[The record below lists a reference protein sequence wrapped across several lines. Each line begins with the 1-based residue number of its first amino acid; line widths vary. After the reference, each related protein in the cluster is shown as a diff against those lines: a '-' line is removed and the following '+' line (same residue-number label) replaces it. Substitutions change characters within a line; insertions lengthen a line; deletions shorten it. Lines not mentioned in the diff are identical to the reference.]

1 MKPFEHSWK
10 FYRNKAP
17 INLKNLYLDTRTA
30 RDIDQRIDRVHR
42 DLGYSGG
49 KIELL
54 EVRDLLR
61 LDLKYYKMDD
71 PDLLDEVVHKV
82 KVGARQIAERPSLL
96 LEAARKFD
104 LSALFLPDKKR
115 IFIDANVPDLKKRWY
130 ESHEVAHSLIPWH
143 TDYMLGD
150 DRTTLSQSC
159 HETIEIEAN
168 YGAGRLLFP
177 IAAFSEARRG
187 SVLSLAAVREMAK
200 TFGNTITSTL
210 WRCVEQS
217 EEVVFSAIGEH
228 PHRPREGRSNIEYFV
243 RSRLFETRFPSI
255 AEKDIWGW
263 LKANCRHGKTG
274 PLGSWE
280 VSIND
285 VNGTPHV
292 FSMESFS
299 NGYDVLSLAR
309 LVRTSNLQVAVA
321 SSY

>member
-1 MKPFEHSWK
+1 
-10 FYRNKAP
+10 
-17 INLKNLYLDTRTA
+17 LKNLYLDTRTA
-30 RDIDQRIDRVHR
+30 RDIDQRVDRVHR
-42 DLGYSGG
+42 DLGYTGG
-49 KIELL
+49 KIELR

-104 LSALFLPDKKR
+104 LSALFIPDKKR
-115 IFIDANVPDLKKRWY
+115 IFIDENVPDLKKRWY

-159 HETIEIEAN
+159 HQAIEAEAN

-177 IAAFSEARRG
+177 AAAFNEARRG
-187 SVLSLAAVREMAK
+187 SVLSLAAVRAMAK
-200 TFGNTITSTL
+200 IFGNTITSTL
-210 WRCVEQS
+210 WRCVEES
-217 EEVVFSAIGEH
+217 EEVVFCSVGEH

-243 RSRLFETRFPSI
+243 RSRLCETRFPSI
-255 AEKDIWGW
+255 AEENIWVW
-263 LKANCRHGKTG
+263 LKANCRRGTTG
-274 PLGSWE
+274 PLGTWE
-280 VSIND
+280 ISVSD

-309 LVRTSNLQVAVA
+309 LVRTSTLQVVVGGA
-321 SSY
+321 S